1 MPSDSN
7 QFSESRP
14 HPLIGKT
21 IGVYRIVEPVG
32 RGGMGFVFKARHEI
46 MNRDVAIKLLS
57 PQVASDEIGIK
68 RIRREATAMGSLQH
82 PSIATIFDFGVSDD
96 GQPFIVMEYIQGH
109 TLKDL
114 LKEQGRLTAER
125 GLPIFAR
132 IADAMAFAHENGVI
146 HRDLKPHNIM
156 LTDTVEKDFVK
167 VLDFGIAKSVNES
180 VMLTQKGEVLGSPI
194 YMSPEQCTGKSIDQR
209 SDIYALGAIMY
220 ESITGSPPFLCSTI
234 YETIYAKTTETPRP
248 FLEVAPDL
256 TDCHPLEELI
266 MACLSISPYDRPS
279 SMSELK
285 VRLASAG
292 SLLGVTIT
300 SSTVTSAIP
309 QIEATTLGQP
319 ELAAPVERTTVTG
332 AIDQDQDPEP
342 DAQET
347 GTTQET
353 VNRQD
358 TGTIQVHKPGL
369 PDTLK
374 ANPALAAGAGAILI
388 ATCAALAFAVSSTFN
403 PDKKTAD
410 APGSTQTMGSQKS
423 QDKDA
428 LPEPALGTAR
438 HSTVDAME
446 SAMLKKQSENADK
459 ATPTPAPHRSALSS
473 SHQTKPVSHP
483 SRSQRQD
490 TSPVPPVAPPLRQ
503 APTSQTPAPAATPA
517 VSTQAPPATSRTV
530 SASDVRTYGREARKS
545 YTHNRRKFQEVRGKV
560 KSIWNNIKSIG
571 H

>member
-7 QFSESRP
+7 EFSESRP

-21 IGVYRIVEPVG
+21 IGVYRIVEPIG

-96 GQPFIVMEYIQGH
+96 GQPFIVMEYIQGQ

-114 LKEQGRLTAER
+114 LKEQKRLSAGR

-234 YETIYAKTTETPRP
+234 YETIYAKTTETPRS

-256 TDCHPLEELI
+256 IDCQPLEELI

-285 VRLASAG
+285 VKLAAAG

-309 QIEATTLGQP
+309 QVEPAITDRP
-319 ELAAPVERTTVTG
+319 KPAAPVENTTVTDS
-332 AIDQDQDPEP
+332 IDRKPEP
-342 DAQET
+342 ESGEAEA
-347 GTTQET
+347 TQET
-353 VNRQD
+353 DTRQQ
-358 TGTIQVHKPGL
+358 TGTVRIAKPTL
-369 PDTLK
+369 PDSLK
-374 ANPALAAGAGAILI
+374 SSPVLAAGAGALLI
-388 ATCAALAFAVSSTFN
+388 AICAALAFAVSSAFN
-403 PDKKTAD
+403 PGKRTAD
-410 APGSTQTMGSQKS
+410 APGSSQITGSKEAPVRNTS
-423 QDKDA
+423 
-428 LPEPALGTAR
+428 PAPSLGTGR

-446 SAMLKKQSENADK
+446 SAMLKKQSENSEK
-459 ATPTPAPHRSALSS
+459 APSGVRQSVSSNRSLSRKTGHVPPGGS
-473 SHQTKPVSHP
+473 LSHETGHA
-483 SRSQRQD
+483 
-490 TSPVPPVAPPLRQ
+490 PPVAPPIRK
-503 APTSQTPAPAATPA
+503 APTAQIPAPADSTPA
-517 VSTQAPPATSRTV
+517 VSSR
-530 SASDVRTYGREARKS
+530 DVRTYEREARKS
-545 YTHNRRKFQEVRGKV
+545 YKHNRRKLQEVRGKV
-560 KSIWNNIKSIG
+560 KNIWNNIKSIG
-571 H
+571 R

>member
-1 MPSDSN
+1 MPPDSN

-14 HPLIGKT
+14 HPLTGKT
-21 IGVYRIVEPVG
+21 IGAYRLVEPIG

-82 PSIATIFDFGVSDD
+82 PNIATIFDFGVSDD

-114 LKEQGRLTAER
+114 LKEKRRLTAER

-220 ESITGSPPFLCSTI
+220 EAITGRPPFLCSTI
-234 YETIYAKTTETPRP
+234 YETIYAKTTETPGP
-248 FLEVAPDL
+248 FREVAPDL
-256 TDCHPLEELI
+256 TDCQPLEDLI

-285 VRLASAG
+285 VKLASAG
-292 SLLGVTIT
+292 ALLGVSIT

-309 QIEATTLGQP
+309 RIEATTTGKP
-319 ELAAPVERTTVTG
+319 EPADPVEHTTVTG
-332 AIDQDQDPEP
+332 TIDQSPEP
-342 DAQET
+342 AVLET
-347 GTTQET
+347 ETTIKIDQP
-353 VNRQD
+353 R
-358 TGTIQVHKPGL
+358 L
-369 PDTLK
+369 PDSLK
-374 ANPALAAGAGAILI
+374 SNRALAAGAGAIII
-388 ATCAALAFAVSSTFN
+388 AICAAIAFAVSGTFN
-403 PDKKTAD
+403 PGK
-410 APGSTQTMGSQKS
+410 
-423 QDKDA
+423 
-428 LPEPALGTAR
+428 
-438 HSTVDAME
+438 
-446 SAMLKKQSENADK
+446 
-459 ATPTPAPHRSALSS
+459 
-473 SHQTKPVSHP
+473 
-483 SRSQRQD
+483 
-490 TSPVPPVAPPLRQ
+490 
-503 APTSQTPAPAATPA
+503 
-517 VSTQAPPATSRTV
+517 RT
-530 SASDVRTYGREARKS
+530 
-545 YTHNRRKFQEVRGKV
+545 
-560 KSIWNNIKSIG
+560 
-571 H
+571 